1 MIFQKSRQIL
11 IFVPNFAQLSH
22 KISKILVFQ
31 FFQRKKIGVEKSD
44 FVRYCFAQAK
54 RACAM
59 RRATSDTAFKVVCSR
74 PVDASCGKVAGKS
87 RRQRRSGL
95 LSMTEWA
102 SADLPVRLPARRRR
116 RSFFMR
122 QLCEF
127 CETCLSEAA
136 AMNIALQKYISG
148 GLFPAVKIH

>member
-44 FVRYCFAQAK
+44 FVRFGFARAK

-59 RRATSDTAFKVVCSR
+59 RRATSGTAFKVVCSR

-102 SADLPVRLPARRRR
+102 SADLPVRLPA
-116 RSFFMR
+116 
-122 QLCEF
+122 
-127 CETCLSEAA
+127 
-136 AMNIALQKYISG
+136 
-148 GLFPAVKIH
+148 